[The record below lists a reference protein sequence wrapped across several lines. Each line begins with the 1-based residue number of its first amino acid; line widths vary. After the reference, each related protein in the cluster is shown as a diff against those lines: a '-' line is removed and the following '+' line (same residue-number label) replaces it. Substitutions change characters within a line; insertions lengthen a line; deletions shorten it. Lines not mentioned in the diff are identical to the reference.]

1 MQRLL
6 ITLVVSLL
14 FIVLTVSV
22 TLTLINNRDH
32 RIILEESVESKLI
45 SISIAA
51 RNVIDVE
58 RFATYNTEAD
68 VRGDINAYIR
78 TLGELRNLQRMVG
91 ATNIRVLRYI
101 NGNYYMVFD
110 TDPFPHPNDPTRD
123 DTIFDEF
130 VNISQVHLDAF
141 DGKASAEIMYF
152 ADDERY
158 YNIGTVPIMLGGQ
171 VIGIIVTDI
180 EDNYIQQSQQAA
192 IINIIVLIAILTL
205 IMGVNIV
212 IIRRIVINPISRLT
226 ESVAKANI
234 DIHTIYGSDR
244 SDEIGDLARK
254 IKESLDDAQV
264 ANRAKSDFL
273 ATMSHEIRTPM
284 NAILGITEMQLH
296 KKDLDEEI
304 RNGFK
309 KIYTSGDM
317 LLGIINDIL
326 DLSKIE
332 AGKLDLIIEDYEVA
346 SLISNIA
353 QLNVMRI
360 GKKPIEFELYVDE
373 DLPTNLIGDE
383 LRVKQIL
390 NNVLSNAFKYT
401 DEGTVTFRVS
411 AEPIEGSNNTI
422 NILFSVT
429 DTGQGMSKEQVDKLF
444 EEYSQFNTEA
454 NRETEGTGLGMSITR
469 NLVQLIGGGIEVESE
484 PGVGSTFIVRLPQGK
499 GSDEILGKEMA
510 DNLHNF
516 RTNNQLLMKHTQ
528 IKHEYM
534 PYGNVLVV
542 DDVETNIFVATGL
555 MAPYELNVDSAD
567 SGFLAIE
574 KVESGIVYDI
584 IFMDHMMPKMDGM
597 ETTKRLR
604 DMGYNEPIVA
614 LTANAVAGQAEVFLK
629 NGFDDFLS
637 KPIDIRRLN
646 TVLNKLVRD
655 KQPPEVL
662 EAARKQAEEWEKEE
676 QQSGESSD
684 VASKPAIDP
693 RFVEIFV
700 RDAGKSLTALIEVAG
715 EGVPTGEEDMQTYM
729 IHTHGLKSALANF
742 GNKELSAVAGNLE
755 QACRDN
761 NIDKIASDTPAFLSD
776 LRTFID
782 TLAPQKEEVTVV
794 VVDLSD
800 EDILSLKEK
809 LTLVKTACEEYD
821 ESAAEEV
828 LEELR
833 ASQWPANIKDL
844 LDETSKK
851 LLHSDFIDAATE
863 IDNFLQN
870 N

>member
-1 MQRLL
+1 MNKKMQRLL
-6 ITLVVSLL
+6 ISLVVGLL
-14 FIVLTVSV
+14 VIVLAVSIILTV
-22 TLTLINNRDH
+22 INNRDH
-32 RIILEESVESKLI
+32 RLILEESVESKLI

-51 RNVIDVE
+51 RNVIDIE
-58 RFATYNTEAD
+58 RFVTYNTEAD
-68 VRGDINAYIR
+68 VRGDINAYIN
-78 TLGELRNLQRMVG
+78 TLGELRNLQRLVG
-91 ATNIRVLRYI
+91 ATNIRALRYI
-101 NGNYYMVFD
+101 NGNYYMIFD

-123 DTIFDEF
+123 DTIFDEYEF
-130 VNISQVHLDAF
+130 ITQVHLDAF
-141 DGKASAEIMYF
+141 SGKASAEIMNF
-152 ADDERY
+152 ADGVNY
-158 YNIGTVPIMLGGQ
+158 FNTGAVPIMLGGQ

-180 EDNYIQQSQQAA
+180 EDRYIQESQQAA
-192 IINIIVLIAILTL
+192 ILNIIILVAILTL

-212 IIRRIVINPISRLT
+212 IIRRLIVNPISRLT

-234 DIHTIYGSDR
+234 DVHNIYGSER

-296 KKDLDEEI
+296 KKDLDEDI
-304 RNGFK
+304 KNGFK

-332 AGKLDLIIEDYEVA
+332 AGKLELFIEDYEVA

-353 QLNVMRI
+353 QLNIMRI

-373 DLPTNLIGDE
+373 NLPTNLIGDE

-401 DEGTVTFRVS
+401 DEGAVTFKVS
-411 AEPIEGSNNTI
+411 SEPIDGIDETV
-422 NILFSVT
+422 NIIFSVS

-444 EEYSQFNTEA
+444 EEYSQFNTDA

-469 NLVQLIGGGIEVESE
+469 NLVQLIGGNIEIESE

-499 GSDEILGKEMA
+499 GSDELLGKEMA

-516 RTNNQLLMKHTQ
+516 RTNNQVLMKHTQ

-574 KVESGIVYDI
+574 KVENGKVYDI

-604 DMGYNEPIVA
+604 EMGYNEPIVA

-662 EAARKQAEEWEKEE
+662 EEARKQAEEWDDE
-676 QQSGESSD
+676 QPDD
-684 VASKPAIDP
+684 VAAKPAVDP

-700 RDAGKSLTALIEVAG
+700 RDAGKSLAALIEVAG
-715 EGVPTGEEDMQTYM
+715 DGVPSNDEDMQTYM

-742 GNKELSAVAGNLE
+742 GNKELSGIAGSLE
-755 QACRDN
+755 QASRDN
-761 NIDKIASDTPAFLSD
+761 NLERIESETPSFLND
-776 LRTFID
+776 LRAFID
-782 TLAPQKEEVTVV
+782 TLKPEEEEVIEVA
-794 VVDLSD
+794 DLSD
-800 EDILSLKEK
+800 ADMLSLKEK
-809 LTLVKTACEEYD
+809 LTAVKTACEEYD
-821 ESAAEEV
+821 ESAAEEI

-833 ASQWPANIKDL
+833 QSQWPAHISDL

-851 LLHSDFIDAATE
+851 LLHSDFIEAATE
-863 IDNFLQN
+863 IESFIQN